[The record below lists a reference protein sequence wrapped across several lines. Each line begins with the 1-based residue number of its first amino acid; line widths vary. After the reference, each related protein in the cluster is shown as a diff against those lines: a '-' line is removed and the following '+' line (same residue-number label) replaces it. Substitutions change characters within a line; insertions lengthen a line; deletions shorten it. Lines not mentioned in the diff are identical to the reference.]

1 MIRLKHL
8 IMLLSLCLFS
18 AAVFG
23 ADKVAEQIVSDG
35 QKQIEKIKKSMFD
48 KLKARQ
54 AAFQKSGDENSV
66 EEIQGMI
73 SELEGDK
80 DASTEGDENAEKHD
94 NPESDGWIS
103 KNATNTI
110 SSTYMAP
117 KPSFLTCDEEIPSA
131 FETEPKATTGING
144 WCKVDLGKVYEIK
157 RVEVKNRAD
166 AVQGRIVGAEISLS
180 TDGKKWQKIG
190 VFKKSEPEYVFT
202 VKNNKK
208 AQFIK
213 IEQTNG
219 DNLHLKTMKVFGK

>member
-1 MIRLKHL
+1 MNIFRNT
-8 IMLLSLCLFS
+8 ILLAALCLFS
-18 AAVFG
+18 SELLG
-23 ADKVAEQIVSDG
+23 ADKVAEQIMKTYQDS
-35 QKQIEKIKKSMFD
+35 SD
-48 KLKARQ
+48 KLKKTTVEKLKVRQ
-54 AAFQKSGDENSV
+54 EAVKKSGDDKSA
-66 EEIQGMI
+66 EEIQSMI

-80 DASTEGDENAEKHD
+80 DASTAGDENAEKQD
-94 NPESDGWIS
+94 NTQPDGWIS
-103 KNATNTI
+103 KNATYTI

-157 RVEVKNRAD
+157 RIEVKNRAD
-166 AVQGRIVGAEISLS
+166 AMQGRIVGAEISLS

-190 VFKKSEPEYVFT
+190 VFKKADPEYVFT